1 MSSPA
6 VNLQSAIY
14 RTRAAIIE
22 FNTCYHNTPVAD
34 MLKHLVELQCSIDD
48 AIDSLCDVRA

>member
-1 MSSPA
+1 M
-6 VNLQSAIY
+6 NLQSAIY
-14 RTRAAIIE
+14 RTRAAIME

-34 MLKHLVELQCSIDD
+34 MLKHLVELQCAIDD

>member
-14 RTRAAIIE
+14 RTRAAIME
-22 FNTCYHNTPVAD
+22 FNTCYHHTPVAD
-34 MLKHLVELQCSIDD
+34 MLKHLVELQCAIDD

>member
-14 RTRAAIIE
+14 RTRAAIFE
-22 FNTCYHNTPVAD
+22 FNIAYHNTPVSD
-34 MLKHLVELQCSIDD
+34 MLKHLTELQCSIDD